1 MAWREH
7 QDKVFVGGE
16 WEPPIGAD
24 SIAVISPL
32 SEQEFARVPSASRA
46 DVDRAVS
53 LARRAFDSGPW
64 PRMKAEDRIAT
75 LLRLRDRFA
84 ARREEMAQTITD
96 EMGSPISFSRGLQ
109 TGVPIWMIEAQT
121 EIAKTYPWR
130 QLRQSATGNGLVLRE
145 PKGVVVAIVPWNV
158 PMMVTM
164 AKLGPAL
171 LAGCCVIL
179 KPAPESPLS
188 AYLLAEMA
196 AEAGLPPGVLNV
208 LPAEREASEY
218 LALHDGVDKV
228 SFTGSTFAGRRL
240 AQHCGALLRPITL
253 ELGGKSAALFLD
265 DADFAAGVESLR
277 MGSLRNSGQVC
288 SLKTRILVSKRREN
302 ELLDAFAA
310 LIDSMPVGD
319 PNNPATQIG
328 PMVSQRQRDR
338 VEGYIATGLHDG
350 ARAVRGGVGRPEG
363 LNRGWFVR
371 PTVLAG
377 VDPDATVAQEEIF
390 GPVLA
395 VSTYDSEDEAI
406 AIANHSIYGLNGAI
420 FSRDM
425 EKALTLAGRIKT
437 GTVEINGG
445 GVGFHAP
452 IGGVKASGLGREGG
466 PEGFDPYVEIK
477 SVGLPKAYADELARG

>member
-53 LARRAFDSGPW
+53 AARRAFDSGPW

-188 AYLLAEMA
+188 AYLLADMA

-253 ELGGKSAALFLD
+253 ELGGKSAAF
-265 DADFAAGVESLR
+265 STTPI
-277 MGSLRNSGQVC
+277 SQ
-288 SLKTRILVSKRREN
+288 
-302 ELLDAFAA
+302 
-310 LIDSMPVGD
+310 
-319 PNNPATQIG
+319 PAWN
-328 PMVSQRQRDR
+328 RC
-338 VEGYIATGLHDG
+338 AW
-350 ARAVRGGVGRPEG
+350 AR
-363 LNRGWFVR
+363 
-371 PTVLAG
+371 
-377 VDPDATVAQEEIF
+377 
-390 GPVLA
+390 
-395 VSTYDSEDEAI
+395 
-406 AIANHSIYGLNGAI
+406 
-420 FSRDM
+420 
-425 EKALTLAGRIKT
+425 
-437 GTVEINGG
+437 
-445 GVGFHAP
+445 
-452 IGGVKASGLGREGG
+452 
-466 PEGFDPYVEIK
+466 
-477 SVGLPKAYADELARG
+477 

>member
-1 MAWREH
+1 
-7 QDKVFVGGE
+7 
-16 WEPPIGAD
+16 
-24 SIAVISPL
+24 
-32 SEQEFARVPSASRA
+32 
-46 DVDRAVS
+46 
-53 LARRAFDSGPW
+53 
-64 PRMKAEDRIAT
+64 
-75 LLRLRDRFA
+75 
-84 ARREEMAQTITD
+84 
-96 EMGSPISFSRGLQ
+96 
-109 TGVPIWMIEAQT
+109 
-121 EIAKTYPWR
+121 
-130 QLRQSATGNGLVLRE
+130 
-145 PKGVVVAIVPWNV
+145 
-158 PMMVTM
+158 
-164 AKLGPAL
+164 
-171 LAGCCVIL
+171 
-179 KPAPESPLS
+179 
-188 AYLLAEMA
+188 
-196 AEAGLPPGVLNV
+196 
-208 LPAEREASEY
+208 
-218 LALHDGVDKV
+218 
-228 SFTGSTFAGRRL
+228 
-240 AQHCGALLRPITL
+240 
-253 ELGGKSAALFLD
+253 
-265 DADFAAGVESLR
+265 

-395 VSTYDSEDEAI
+395 VSTYDSEYEAI

>member
-1 MAWREH
+1 MAWQGH
-7 QDKVFVGGE
+7 YDKVFIGGDWVQPVGAE
-16 WEPPIGAD
+16 

-32 SEQEFARVPSASRA
+32 TEQEFARVPSASRA
-46 DVDRAVS
+46 DLDRAVS
-53 LARRAFDSGPW
+53 AARLAFDNGSW
-64 PRMKAEDRIAT
+64 PRTTVEDRIAT

-84 ARREEMAQTITD
+84 ARREELAQTITD

-109 TGVPIWMIEAQT
+109 TGVPIRMIEAQT

-130 QLRQSATGNGLVLRE
+130 QLRPSAIGNGLVLRE

-188 AYLLAEMA
+188 AYLLAELA
-196 AEAGLPPGVLNV
+196 TEAGLPPGVLNV
-208 LPAEREASEY
+208 LPADREASEY
-218 LALHDGVDKV
+218 LALHPDVDKV
-228 SFTGSTFAGRRL
+228 SFTGSTMAGRHL
-240 AQHCGALLRPITL
+240 AERCGALLRPITL

-265 DADFAAGVESLR
+265 DADIAVGVEALR

-288 SLKTRILVSKRREN
+288 SLKTRILVSKRRED
-302 ELLDAFAA
+302 EVLDALAA

-319 PNNPATQIG
+319 PNNAATQIG
-328 PMVSQRQRDR
+328 PMVSQRQRER
-338 VEGYIATGLHDG
+338 VEGYIAKGLSDG
-350 ARAVRGGVGRPEG
+350 ARAVRGGVGRPDG

-395 VSTYDSEDEAI
+395 VSTYDGEDEAI
-406 AIANHSIYGLNGAI
+406 AIANNSIYGLNGAI
-420 FSRDM
+420 FTGDI
-425 EKALTLAGRIKT
+425 EKAITLAGRIKT
-437 GTVEINGG
+437 GTVEINGS
-445 GVGFHAP
+445 GVGFRSP

-466 PEGFDPYVEIK
+466 LEGFDPYVEIK
-477 SVGLPKAYADELARG
+477 SIGLPKAYADALARQ